1 MHRDASK
8 EMEGVP
14 PQEVLVC
21 GDDAHDRGLFE
32 CCGFPVS
39 IAHAIPE
46 ARARAA
52 VIAAATDDDR
62 VTRALEPCVLTG

>member
-1 MHRDASK
+1 M
-8 EMEGVP
+8 
-14 PQEVLVC
+14 C

-32 CCGFPVS
+32 CCGFPVAM
-39 IAHAIPE
+39 AHAIPE